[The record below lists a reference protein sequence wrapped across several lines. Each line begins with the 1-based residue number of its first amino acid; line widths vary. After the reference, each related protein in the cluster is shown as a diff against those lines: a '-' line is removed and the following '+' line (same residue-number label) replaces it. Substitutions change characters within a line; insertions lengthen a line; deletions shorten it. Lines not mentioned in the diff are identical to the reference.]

1 MKNLN
6 VDTYFLGSWGLHISS
21 YLMASMPY
29 LQFMSLTLAIVVSV
43 VTLRKLIKAE
53 RNARK
58 QKPK

>member
-6 VDTYFLGSWGLHISS
+6 VDTYFLGAWGLHISS

-53 RNARK
+53 RNAKK

>member
-29 LQFMSLTLAIVVSV
+29 LQLMSLSLAIIVSV

-53 RNARK
+53 RNAKK
-58 QKPK
+58 QKSK